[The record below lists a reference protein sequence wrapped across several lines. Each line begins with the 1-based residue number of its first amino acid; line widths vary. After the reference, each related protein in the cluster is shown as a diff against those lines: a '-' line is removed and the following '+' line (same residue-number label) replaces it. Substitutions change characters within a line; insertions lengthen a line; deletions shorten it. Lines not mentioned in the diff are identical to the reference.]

1 MVCARLMHKTNKAK
15 TVIIE
20 TIIIINYNVRDKFKK
35 ATHQR
40 LSMLIVGSVARRG
53 ASPHRPF

>member
-1 MVCARLMHKTNKAK
+1 MLWAK
-15 TVIIE
+15 MIIIIII
-20 TIIIINYNVRDKFKK
+20 IIIINYNVRDKFKK

-53 ASPHRPF
+53 ASPHRPL